1 MAQGIASSM
10 RCVLMKS
17 KHSPKKG
24 NNLSDV
30 MLLLTA
36 GIWGFAFVAQRMG
49 MEHVGPFTFN
59 GIRFAL
65 GAAVLLP
72 FLLLS
77 PRKKRSARQ
86 ILPPDRRSFARNK
99 IGVIMGS
106 ILLGLVLFMGASLQQ
121 MGIVHTTAGNAGFI
135 TGLYVVIVPIMGIAL
150 GRKTSIGTFIGAI
163 LAALGLYLLSVTEGF
178 NIAWGDLL
186 VLLGAV
192 FWAAHVLIISHLSPR
207 INAIK
212 LAITQFAICALL
224 STLVALATETILISS
239 IAKAAVPIL
248 YGGAISVGIAYTL
261 QVFAQKKAHP
271 AHAAIILSLEAVF
284 AAIGGWLIL
293 GEVLSPRGMTGAG
306 LMLAGMLISQ
316 LLGKA
321 ANNDKHRKKI

>member
-1 MAQGIASSM
+1 
-10 RCVLMKS
+10 MKS

-24 NNLSDV
+24 NNLSDA

-72 FLLLS
+72 FLLLA
-77 PRKKRSARQ
+77 PRKKRTSKTVISADH
-86 ILPPDRRSFARNK
+86 PDRRSHARNK
-99 IGVIMGS
+99 IGAIMGS

-150 GRKTSIGTFIGAI
+150 GRKTSIGTFAGAI

-186 VLLGAV
+186 VLLGAI

-207 INAIK
+207 INAIE
-212 LAITQFAICALL
+212 LAITQFFICALL
-224 STLVALATETILISS
+224 SMLVALATETILISS

-284 AAIGGWLIL
+284 AAIGGWIVLN
-293 GEVLSPRGMTGAG
+293 ETLSPRGMMGAG
-306 LMLAGMLISQ
+306 LMLAGMIISQ
-316 LLGKA
+316 LLGKVSD
-321 ANNDKHRKKI
+321 NNKDQNKL